1 MVGFWAC
8 RISRNALARAIRQSS
23 AVFHRASRSRR
34 AWDFQGRLPIMGALA
49 ADSRGRSADPC
60 GAFRLY
66 IASTLEESMDPTAR
80 TLEIENFRWLNR
92 TKKWEL
98 LNRMG
103 VCHYCLLFSTGK
115 LESEE
120 REQSREDVSVP
131 LVSSTCKNI
140 RYP

>member
-1 MVGFWAC
+1 MSIELPDRAEHGIFKGDFRSWEHLL
-8 RISRNALARAIRQSS
+8 RIHEGGAQIRA
-23 AVFHRASRSRR
+23 V
-34 AWDFQGRLPIMGALA
+34 
-49 ADSRGRSADPC
+49 
-60 GAFRLY
+60 
-66 IASTLEESMDPTAR
+66 DPTAR

-120 REQSREDVSVP
+120 REQSREDVAVP